1 MAKARIWGK
10 SEDGIE
16 EAKGVIVINC
26 PGCGCHHVIFTKEP
40 AINGAKWNFNDD
52 FEKPTFSPSLL
63 IRTGHFATGEKMEDC
78 GWCKESENICG
89 ICHSFIRD
97 GRIQFL
103 DDCTHKLKGQTV
115 ELPDII

>member
-1 MAKARIWGK
+1 MAKARIWGR
-10 SEDGIE
+10 SEDGSE

-26 PGCGCHHVIFTKEP
+26 PGCRHYHEIYTKMP
-40 AINGAKWNFNDD
+40 MSNGARWSFNGD

-63 IRTGHFATGEKMEDC
+63 IRTGHYA
-78 GWCKESENICG
+78 CG

-103 DDCTHKLKGQTV
+103 DDCTHPLKGQTV
-115 ELPDII
+115 DLPDIS